1 MIAIICGQDRTGKST
16 LINQLRKTYFKNP
29 KTIVH
34 HSSSP
39 PKVENPNQW
48 EIEHYRNIL
57 DTAIEMSHN
66 QGYDFIFDRLHLGA
80 IVYGKK
86 YRNADPK
93 LIYGIDKHF
102 LTDEKDVFL
111 VLLTDYSEAI
121 LAIDDGES
129 LETNVEDYEYTRT
142 EFIDAFNKS
151 VCVNKLHINITDNGG
166 FKNTYETVVK
176 FLDEKHR

>member
-1 MIAIICGQDRTGKST
+1 MDRCGKST
-16 LINQLRKTYFKNP
+16 LVNQLRKNYFKNP

-39 PKVENPNQW
+39 PKVEDPNAW

-93 LIYGIDKHF
+93 SIYSIDKHF
-102 LTDEKDVFL
+102 LTDENDVFL

-121 LAIDDGES
+121 LARDDGES
-129 LETNVEDYEYTRT
+129 LETNVAEYEETRIA
-142 EFIDAFNKS
+142 FIEAFNKS
-151 VCVNKLHINITDNGG
+151 ACMNKLHLNITDNGG
-166 FKNTYETVVK
+166 FKNTYETVTK
-176 FLDEKHR
+176 FLDEKIR